1 MAKKNFRKIPKSI
14 ILKLNKIN
22 SNQIVVG
29 CVKTFSADDIRKGSL
44 SYLSI
49 KLTDSGLSF
58 SPSILPSQNRGKY
71 SRRNKNGYEIKRRD
85 LPMEPYTISVE
96 SPNWGDSYNGT
107 HTVHWTKERYPIEF
121 HAPESLEI
129 KIESPN
135 NAPGQDKYI
144 IKFEVEEVMDKK
156 SRDFKERLLKN
167 LNILQENVGHC
178 DVLPAGRSLNE
189 YLRTLHVSWEI
200 LPPGTREEALARL
213 TKGRILSE
221 QERKETEDRYDFF
234 QSLKPVKTVYGMSG
248 SERYLGALLRED
260 CIVFENMEYGNAV
273 YVMFEDWQTL
283 SQKSRVELLS
293 GRYGKNF
300 ERIVHRK
307 GWKSQV
313 KEIIKKYMAILPKKK

>member
-1 MAKKNFRKIPKSI
+1 MTKKNFRKIPKSI
-14 ILKLNKIN
+14 TLKLNKIT

-29 CVKTFSADDIRKGSL
+29 RVKTFLANDIKAGL
-44 SYLSI
+44 LNHLSI

-58 SPSILPSQNRGKY
+58 LSSVLPYKNRGKY
-71 SRRNKNGYEIKRRD
+71 SDRNKNGYEIKRKD

-96 SPNWGDSYNGT
+96 SPNWGDSGNGT

-129 KIESPN
+129 KIESPKK
-135 NAPGQDKYI
+135 APGQDKYI

-156 SRDFKERLLKN
+156 SRNFKERLLKN
-167 LNILQENVGHC
+167 LNLLQENIGYC

-189 YLRTLHVSWEI
+189 YLKTLHVSWEI

-213 TKGRILSE
+213 TKGRTLSE
-221 QERKETEDRYDFF
+221 QERKDTEDRYDFF
-234 QSLKPVKTVYGMSG
+234 QSLKPAKIVYGMSG

-260 CIVFENMEYGNAV
+260 RIVFENMEYGNAI
-273 YVMFEDWQTL
+273 YMMFEDWQTL

-300 ERIVHRK
+300 ERIVHTK
-307 GWKSQV
+307 GWKNQV
-313 KEIIKKYMAILPKKK
+313 REIIKKHTTNPPKKN